1 MNEQPIW
8 PAINA
13 MLNGSSAIFLLMGWL
28 AIRKQ
33 EIPKHKFCMLTAT
46 AMSAGFLV
54 SYLAYH
60 YTYGST
66 KFNAESSLR
75 PLYLAILLSHT
86 ILATVNVFMIIMTLY
101 RALTSNF
108 EKHKRIAR
116 WTLPIWMYVSVT
128 GVIVYVMLY
137 HMNPR

>member
-1 MNEQPIW
+1 M
-8 PAINA
+8 
-13 MLNGSSAIFLLMGWL
+13 MNGSSAFFLLMGWL

-33 EIPKHKFCMLTAT
+33 EIPKHKLCMLTAT

-60 YTYGST
+60 YIYGST
-66 KFNAESSLR
+66 KFSEESSLR
-75 PLYLAILLSHT
+75 PIYLAILLSHT
-86 ILATVNVFMIIMTLY
+86 ILAIINVFMIIVTLY